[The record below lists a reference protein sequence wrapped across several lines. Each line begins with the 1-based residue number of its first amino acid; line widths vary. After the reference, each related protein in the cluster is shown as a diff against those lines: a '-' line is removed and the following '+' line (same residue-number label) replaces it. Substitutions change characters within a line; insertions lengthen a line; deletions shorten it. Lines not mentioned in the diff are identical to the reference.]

1 MTIDIISIRD
11 CIQSSKEHPNEF
23 VFVLGSLSD
32 QKEPLFII
40 I

>member
-11 CIQSSKEHPNEF
+11 CIDLEIDPNEF
-23 VFVLGSLSD
+23 VFVLLLSD